1 MERNSTFK
9 YQMLVL
15 LAAACAAIVE
25 IPLVSGGEERQAPPQ
40 VEVVNADSVSTG
52 VRFEGY
58 LFLDT
63 EGQPLPFQTDAEIEA
78 FLAEAE
84 IIETSSVP
92 TGVTLPR
99 KLTLRGDDFGACAL
113 FKDVDIFRHKVT
125 EIINGRNRFS
135 LDWHDSYRYDI
146 AAYEL
151 DRLLGLDRVPPVV
164 PRNINHNS
172 GAISIWLAKTVN
184 EFDRSRKLKVEPPDQ
199 GRWNQQRLL
208 MQVFDNLVAN
218 RDSNLGNV
226 LIDPNW
232 RLWFIDCS
240 RCFGITKSIYYPLK
254 KITRCERGIWLGLK
268 NLDETEVRKRLAPYL
283 SLAEMDALLVRHEK
297 MVKYFQ
303 ELIDER
309 GEAAVLY
316 DVDPPSEKAPWAVD

>member
-1 MERNSTFK
+1 MNAQFTFLT
-9 YQMLVL
+9 QML
-15 LAAACAAIVE
+15 LAVACATIVG
-25 IPLVSGGEERQAPPQ
+25 IPLVSGVEERQAPPQ
-40 VEVVNADSVSTG
+40 VEVVNTDGVSTSE
-52 VRFEGY
+52 RFEGY

-63 EGQPLPFQTDAEIEA
+63 EGQPLPIQTDGDIEA

-84 IIETSSVP
+84 IIKTSPVP
-92 TGVTLPR
+92 TGITLPR
-99 KLTLRGDDFGACAL
+99 KLTLRGDGFEACAV
-113 FKDVDIFRHKVT
+113 FKDVDILRHKVT

-135 LDWHDSYRYDI
+135 LDWRDSYRYDI

-164 PRNINHNS
+164 PRNIKQDP
-172 GAISIWLAKTVN
+172 GAVSIWLAKTVN

-199 GRWNQQRLL
+199 GRWNQQLLL

-218 RDSNLGNV
+218 RDCNLGNV

-240 RCFGITKSIYYPLK
+240 RCFGVTKSMYYPLK

-268 NLDETEVRKRLAPYL
+268 NLDETEVRERLAPYL
-283 SLAEMDALLVRHEK
+283 SPTEMDALLVRHGK
-297 MVKYFQ
+297 MIRYFQ
-303 ELIDER
+303 ELIDEK

-316 DVDPPSEKAPWAVD
+316 DVVPSSETAPWGND

>member
-1 MERNSTFK
+1 MRISRIIAIFF
-9 YQMLVL
+9 VL
-15 LAAACAAIVE
+15 WPTVTVLAADPSDQTTA
-25 IPLVSGGEERQAPPQ
+25 Q
-40 VEVVNADSVSTG
+40 
-52 VRFEGY
+52 RFEGY
-58 LFLDT
+58 VFLDT
-63 EGQPLPFQTDAEIEA
+63 EGRPLPIQSDAEIEA

-92 TGVTLPR
+92 TGITLPR
-99 KLTLRGDDFGACAL
+99 RLTLKGDGFEAYAV
-113 FKDVDIFRHKVT
+113 FKDVDISRHKVT

-135 LDWHDSYRYDI
+135 LDWRDSYRYDI
-146 AAYEL
+146 AAYEMN
-151 DRLLGLDRVPPVV
+151 RLLSLDRVPPVV
-164 PRNINHNS
+164 PRNIKGDS
-172 GAISIWLAKTVN
+172 GAVSIWLTNTVN
-184 EFDRSRKLKVEPPDQ
+184 EFDRSRKLMVEPPDQ

-226 LIDPNW
+226 LIDANW

-240 RCFGITKSIYYPLK
+240 RCFGVTRSLYYPLK

-268 NLDETEVRKRLAPYL
+268 NLDETEVRKRLGPFL
-283 SLAEMDALLVRHEK
+283 FPAEMDALFVRHEK

-309 GEAAVLY
+309 GEAVVLY
-316 DVDPPSEKAPWAVD
+316 DVDPPSVTAPWGDD